1 MNKSVMSV
9 VSFRQGARLS
19 RPALALCLC
28 LSPFAQATAGADTA
42 DAGATAAPESGET
55 SSRALQEVVISAQR
69 TTVEQAR
76 KAQEEAPNLI
86 NIQTYAEIKKLPDI
100 STAEAVR
107 RIPGVSLETDEGE
120 GRYVNI
126 RGIDADLNSTTFGGL
141 RLPPTNNAS
150 PFGGYRAVTLDSIP
164 IGLVG
169 AITVTKTNLPSQDAE
184 ALGGTIEI
192 TPKTAPTSGAP
203 FLEGQVGSGYQ
214 PLRRKPVFDVSLSGG
229 GRFGGAGRPGGTA
242 TDAYSDHPFS
252 VVATATFYEDFR
264 GIDDVEPSGYFN
276 DAAHPYH
283 AVNNLNTRD
292 YELNRKRHG
301 WGLEFGWEPNTNTRY
316 YIRGFEAGYNER
328 YYRQYQNLTPDGNT
342 TQAPDGTLTDTLGAA
357 SSPPVNNAIQM
368 ALRDEREVAKDQVF
382 MAGGVNHFGESV
394 LDYRAGYAK
403 GSWYKPYDYNS
414 AFSYTPAV
422 TNALWVYNLNGR
434 GNTPLYT
441 IPGADY
447 LNPAHYLLNGFANSS
462 AYNFDREWSF
472 VTNFELPVSWGGF
485 DFESLK
491 MGLSGRWRKK
501 EETYYPTSYPTLP
514 NILLSSIAVTPY
526 ETYYEGQYKN
536 PPDIPPGYL
545 QTLLGPGTQAP
556 SDVITGY
563 QNYLSAKEDVY
574 AAYIMYQ
581 MRVGRFGIV
590 GGVRVENTRD
600 DLNAYQTS
608 KDAAGNPCCALPINA
623 KNSFTDVF
631 PGIQTRFEIQP
642 NLIARATWSSTLAR
656 PGFNQLTPSQFVDL
670 GSGLVTTGNPNL
682 KPAKSNSFDA
692 TLEWYLPEA
701 GILSFGLFDKELS
714 NYIVADNTGNQ
725 VVYFHGQNILL
736 HSYTFS
742 NSSGAYS
749 RGAEFSYDQR
759 FSWLPGWLAGF
770 GINANYTWVDSRFEI
785 RPGEHST
792 LPSSSKNTWN
802 VALFYQYA
810 GLDVRLAAYSVS
822 PDLFGIGSG
831 KSSDVWND
839 KRTFMDF
846 GSSYAFSEHWSM
858 YFNVKN
864 LLNTP
869 HTFYLGTPDRPIQRE
884 FYRETY
890 LLGVRLNF

>member
-1 MNKSVMSV
+1 MNRSDVSV
-9 VSFRQGARLS
+9 RHDGAPS
-19 RPALALCLC
+19 RVALAMCLC
-28 LSPFAQATAGADTA
+28 LSSFAQSSVAAADSADAAGA
-42 DAGATAAPESGET
+42 AAPESGET
-55 SSRALQEVVISAQR
+55 VGSALQEIVISAQR
-69 TTVEQAR
+69 TTIEQAR

-169 AITVTKTNLPSQDAE
+169 AITVTKSNLPSQDAE

-192 TPKTAPTSGAP
+192 TPKTAPVGGAA
-203 FLEGQVGSGYQ
+203 FLEGQVGTGYE
-214 PLRRKPVFDVSLSGG
+214 PLRQRPVYDVALSGG
-229 GRFGGAGRPGGTA
+229 GRFGGAGRPGEA
-242 TDAYSDHPFS
+242 STDAYSDHPFS

-264 GIDDVEPSGYFN
+264 GIDDVEPQGYFYDPTN
-276 DAAHPYH
+276 PTAYPYH
-283 AVNNLNTRD
+283 AINSLNQRD

-301 WGLEFGWEPNTNTRY
+301 WGLEFGYEPNADSRY

-328 YYRQYQNLTPDGNT
+328 YYRQYLNLTPDGNT
-342 TQAPDGTLTDTLGAA
+342 TQAPDGTITDTLNA
-357 SSPPVNNAIQM
+357 PNAIQM
-368 ALRDEREVAKDQVF
+368 AFRDEREVAKDQVF
-382 MAGGVNHFGESV
+382 MAGGVNHFGENV
-394 LDYRAGYAK
+394 LDYRVGYTK

-414 AFSYTPAV
+414 AFSYTPTP
-422 TNALWVYNLNGR
+422 TNAQWIYTLNGR
-434 GNTPLYT
+434 GNTPLYNIT
-441 IPGADY
+441 GADY
-447 LNPAHYLLNGFANSS
+447 LNPANYLLNGFANQSS
-462 AYNFDREWSF
+462 YNYDREWSF
-472 VTNFELPVSWGGF
+472 VSNFELPVHWGGF

-491 MGLSGRWRKK
+491 MGLSARLRKK
-501 EETYYPTSYPTLP
+501 EETSYSTSYPTLP
-514 NILLSSIAVTPY
+514 SILLSSIATTPY

-545 QTLLGPGTQAP
+545 QSLLGAGTQAP
-556 SDVITGY
+556 SDAISDK

-574 AAYIMYQ
+574 AAYLMYQ
-581 MRVGRFGIV
+581 MRLGRFGVV
-590 GGVRVENTRD
+590 GGARVENTRD

-608 KDAAGNPCCALPINA
+608 PDAAGNPCCPVPINA
-623 KNSFTDVF
+623 KHNYTDVF

-642 NLIARATWSSTLAR
+642 SLIARATWSTTLAR

-701 GILSFGLFDKELS
+701 GILQFGLFDKQIS
-714 NYIVADNTGNQ
+714 DYIVADNTGSQ
-725 VVYFHGQNILL
+725 IVYFHGQNILL

-742 NSSGAYS
+742 NASGSYS

-759 FSWLPGWLAGF
+759 FRWLPGWLAGF
-770 GINANYTWVDSRFEI
+770 GITANYTWVDSRFDI

-810 GLDVRLAAYSVS
+810 GLDLRLAAYSTS
-822 PDLFGIGSG
+822 ADLFGIGAD
-831 KSSDVWND
+831 KTTDVWND
-839 KRTFMDF
+839 RRTSMDF
-846 GSSYAFSEHWSM
+846 GSSYAFSEQWSM
-858 YFNVKN
+858 YFAVKN

-869 HTFYLGTPDRPIQRE
+869 HTFYLGTSDRPIQRE

-890 LLGVRLNF
+890 QLGVRLNY